1 MRNNDSSTQ
10 TKWTGSQISIIEI
23 ECVTKI
29 ETTCLE
35 FTTEKFLCSNEEIAH
50 KSAEFW
56 AC

>member
-1 MRNNDSSTQ
+1 MIRQ
-10 TKWTGSQISIIEI
+10 HKKKWTGSQISIIEI

-35 FTTEKFLCSNEEIAH
+35 FTTEKFLCCKEEITH
-50 KSAEFW
+50 KSAELW